1 LAKGAELPTQSPL
14 QEVAAGSCGGG
25 EEEADDAM
33 SPELPLPP
41 VRQQQQGEWKPDS
54 ARLMESWLQPS
65 PEASSAPGTEGVQAE
80 AAAAEAAAPREEVEQ
95 PSPEAAQAEA
105 AEAARQ
111 AAQAE
116 AAAAQSMVEQ
126 ELLLG
131 DMTIVNPRRTLC
143 GSPNKL
149 EQCLARG
156 GETRFGGFTP
166 PQKSFVTTHLPGPH
180 RVFLMPGFYLE
191 DPERRITASQTN
203 GSFGALV
210 KVVCGDDF
218 AREGVAY
225 IKFEDIRRVCPLL
238 PACKGGEKGQGSLSL
253 AVDWLTA
260 AQSGGTGRHPLVF
273 WRQKVCTFTPSI
285 PVAIYSHGELV
296 PIPAA
301 GLQLRVCQRLPLRAE
316 VFGVTLTLELLRDV
330 YKNGDLLCNSPTR
343 TGEDGYLRRLL
354 AGAAEELEFKT
365 TLVLQPN
372 GTMVR
377 ALAPS
382 FPAVPRHGERSIT
395 LSAKVAS
402 LRRSHLISPF
412 AF

>member
-149 EQCLARG
+149 EQCLVARCCASAANPSWIHPDSYMH
-156 GETRFGGFTP
+156 TRREAGRPGLAGSRPLRRASLP
-166 PQKSFVTTHLPGPH
+166 PTCRG
-180 RVFLMPGFYLE
+180 R
-191 DPERRITASQTN
+191 TAS
-203 GSFGALV
+203 S
-210 KVVCGDDF
+210 
-218 AREGVAY
+218 
-225 IKFEDIRRVCPLL
+225 
-238 PACKGGEKGQGSLSL
+238 
-253 AVDWLTA
+253 
-260 AQSGGTGRHPLVF
+260 
-273 WRQKVCTFTPSI
+273 
-285 PVAIYSHGELV
+285 
-296 PIPAA
+296 
-301 GLQLRVCQRLPLRAE
+301 
-316 VFGVTLTLELLRDV
+316 
-330 YKNGDLLCNSPTR
+330 
-343 TGEDGYLRRLL
+343 
-354 AGAAEELEFKT
+354 
-365 TLVLQPN
+365 
-372 GTMVR
+372 
-377 ALAPS
+377 
-382 FPAVPRHGERSIT
+382 
-395 LSAKVAS
+395 
-402 LRRSHLISPF
+402 
-412 AF
+412 